1 MSIKITTLLKKIDLL
16 SRDNVKV
23 IMDFYDNVGEKG
35 SSENQIMNN
44 LKVIIEYVN
53 YLDSLITTIP
63 SGTGH
68 KDIKVQFVLR
78 IVVVTNLPFSP
89 PG

>member
-44 LKVIIEYVN
+44 LKVIIEYIN
-53 YLDSLITTIP
+53 YLI
-63 SGTGH
+63 H
-68 KDIKVQFVLR
+68 
-78 IVVVTNLPFSP
+78 
-89 PG
+89 